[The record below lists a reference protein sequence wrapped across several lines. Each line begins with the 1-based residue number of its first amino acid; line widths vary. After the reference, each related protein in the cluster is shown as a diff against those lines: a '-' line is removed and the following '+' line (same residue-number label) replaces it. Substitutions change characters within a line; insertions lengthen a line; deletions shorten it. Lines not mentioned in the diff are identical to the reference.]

1 MAMLWAGLFLATPV
15 LSQEVSE
22 ETALLSPALIDG
34 GPVDKV
40 RPLPRVLTTVDAKRY
55 RAIFDHQ
62 RRGEWKQADA
72 LIRTLDDPLL
82 LGHVKQQRYMHPTA
96 YRSSWKELSGWLD
109 RYADHPGAK
118 RIYRLALRR
127 KAGDARAPRAPIKGY
142 LGGNGAD
149 AVVDVKLYVSPRK
162 RSNADLKTLRQVKR
176 EIRRR
181 IRRGWPSGALALL
194 DGKLARDTL
203 DKVEFAEARAAVAHG
218 YFIFGKD
225 SEALRLAAKSAAEA
239 GDRVPIAYWTAGL
252 AAWRTGDIVTAG
264 KHFGALA
271 LSDQASRATR
281 AAGAY
286 WASRAA
292 LKQRRPADATRWL
305 ARAAH
310 YPLTFYGLLGRR
322 ALGVE
327 VPFDWSLPRLS
338 DARLSALMSHPG
350 GRRALA
356 LMQVGESDRAEREWR
371 TLFPRLEPAL
381 REPLM
386 TLATQHNMPGL
397 AIRLAGI
404 VRLASGRTY
413 HAALYPVPSWTPEG
427 GFNVDRALIYGIIRQ
442 ESGFD
447 TRAKS
452 GRGARGLM
460 QLMPR
465 TATSVD
471 DDDELDHRHELYQ
484 PELNMALGQ
493 RYVSQLLESDRVD
506 GDLFRLLVGYNAGP
520 GNLAKWKRKV
530 TFHDDPLL
538 FIESIPSRET
548 RQFIERV
555 LANVWIY
562 RQRLGQPAP
571 SLDRVAAGDWARYD
585 SVDRKTGFVVRHARY

>member
-1 MAMLWAGLFLATPV
+1 MVATSSV
-15 LSQEVSE
+15 AQEVAE
-22 ETALLSPALIDG
+22 ETALLPPTALYDEL
-34 GPVDKV
+34 VDNV
-40 RPLPRVLTTVDAKRY
+40 RPLPRVLTTADADRY
-55 RAIFDHQ
+55 RSIFKLQ
-62 RRGEWKQADA
+62 RDGQWKQADA
-72 LIRTLDDPLL
+72 LIRELADPLL
-82 LGHVKQQRYMHPTA
+82 LGHVQAQRYLHPTA
-96 YRSSWKELSGWLD
+96 YRSSWKELSAWLD

-118 RIYRLALRR
+118 NIYRLALRR
-127 KAGDARAPRAPIKGY
+127 KPSGGKAPRAPIKGY
-142 LGGNGAD
+142 LGGSGAD
-149 AVVDVKLYVSPRK
+149 AVVDVTLYVSPRN
-162 RSNADLKTLRQVKR
+162 RSDGQLKALRQIKN

-181 IRRGWPSGALALL
+181 IWQGWPSGALKIL
-194 DGKLARDTL
+194 DGAPARAIL
-203 DKVEFAEARAAVAHG
+203 DPVEFAEARARIAHG

-225 SEALRLAAKSAAEA
+225 AEALRLAAKSAAEA
-239 GDRVPIAYWTAGL
+239 GDQVPTAHWTAGL
-252 AAWRTGDIVTAG
+252 AAWRMGDIAVASE
-264 KHFGALA
+264 HFGILA
-271 LSDQASRATR
+271 LSERASRAAR

-292 LKQRRPADATRWL
+292 LKERRPADATRWL

-338 DARLSALMSHPG
+338 DQRLSALMGHPG

-404 VRLASGRTY
+404 VRLSSGRTY
-413 HAALYPVPSWTPEG
+413 HAALYPVPSWAPDG
-427 GFNVDRALIYGIIRQ
+427 GFSVDRALIYGIIRQ

-447 TRAKS
+447 PRARS
-452 GRGARGLM
+452 GQGARGLM

-465 TATSVD
+465 TANAVD
-471 DDDELDHRHELYQ
+471 ENDELDHRHELYQ

-493 RYVSQLLESDRVD
+493 RYVTHLLELDRVE

-520 GNLAKWKRKV
+520 GNLAKWKRQ
-530 TFHDDPLL
+530 TDFQDDPLL

-555 LANVWIY
+555 LANIWIY
-562 RQRLGQPAP
+562 RQRLGQPSP

-585 SVDRKTGFVVRHARY
+585 SVDQKTGFVVRHARY

>member
-1 MAMLWAGLFLATPV
+1 MSLPQSSHISPRIRAVTERPAQVNRWLGHGVARFDWSPLTSICRIVLIAVLVTSASSLAHEG
-15 LSQEVSE
+15 LSQEATE
-22 ETALLSPALIDG
+22 ETALLPPAALSDEL
-34 GPVDKV
+34 VDKV
-40 RPLPRVLTTVDAKRY
+40 RPLPRVLTTADAERY
-55 RAIFDHQ
+55 RAIFKLQ
-62 RRGEWKQADA
+62 RDGQWKRADA
-72 LIRTLDDPLL
+72 LIRALDDPLL
-82 LGHVKQQRYMHPTA
+82 MGHVKAQRYLHPTA
-96 YRSSWKELSGWLD
+96 YRSSWKELSAWLD

-118 RIYRLALRR
+118 RLHRLALRR
-127 KAGDARAPRAPIKGY
+127 KPAGAKAPRAPIKGY

-149 AVVDVKLYVSPRK
+149 AVVDVTLYVSPRN
-162 RSNADLKTLRQVKR
+162 RSAGDMKALRQIKR
-176 EIRRR
+176 EIQRRV
-181 IRRGWPSGALALL
+181 RRGQPSRALKVL
-194 DGKLARDTL
+194 DGAKARSIL
-203 DKVEFAEARAAVAHG
+203 DPVEFAEERARIANG

-225 SEALRLAAKSAAEA
+225 ADAYRLAAKSASEA
-239 GDRVPIAYWTAGL
+239 GDQVPIAHWTAGL
-252 AAWRTGDIVTAG
+252 AAWRMGNIDAAG
-264 KHFGALA
+264 EHFGALA
-271 LSDQASRATR
+271 LSERAPRATR

-292 LKQRRPADATRWL
+292 LKDRRPADATRWL

-338 DARLSALMSHPG
+338 DRRLSALMGYPG

-386 TLATQHNMPGL
+386 TLAAQHTMPGL

-404 VRLASGRTY
+404 IRLSSGRTY
-413 HAALYPVPSWTPEG
+413 HAALYPVPSWAPDG
-427 GFNVDRALIYGIIRQ
+427 GFSVDRALIYGIVRQ

-447 TRAKS
+447 QRARS

-465 TATSVD
+465 TATAVD
-471 DDDELDHRHELYQ
+471 ENDELEHRQELYQ
-484 PELNMALGQ
+484 PELNLALGQ
-493 RYVSQLLESDRVD
+493 RYVAQLLESERVE

-520 GNLAKWKRKV
+520 GNLAKWKRRID
-530 TFHDDPLL
+530 F
-538 FIESIPSRET
+538 
-548 RQFIERV
+548 
-555 LANVWIY
+555 
-562 RQRLGQPAP
+562 
-571 SLDRVAAGDWARYD
+571 
-585 SVDRKTGFVVRHARY
+585 